1 MVVLAEPRQVV
12 APGELLAEGEH
23 LLGENSYKIGNQIY
37 SACVGLLEVDGNR
50 VSVVPLKGG
59 YIPHV
64 GDIVGGR
71 VMDIGLSGWT
81 VDILAPYVA
90 MLPASETEGP
100 RRPRRRDLSEMFDVG
115 DMVMAQVLSF
125 DRTTDPLLTAKGP
138 GLGKVSSGRV
148 IQIQAAKI
156 PRLIGRKGS
165 MISMLK
171 RETGCQISVGQ
182 NGIVLVWGRSPEGE
196 RVAVEAIY
204 MIEREAHMRGLT
216 DRIREMIAKSP
227 RMEEE
232 VAKQAPCETTGRERP
247 QSRRSEARPAE
258 TSETGSRNL
267 RQGQRISLHRARK
280 EQDSSCCLRSSRG
293 PPQTH
298 CPTGSGRDTMP
309 ISHGTV
315 FGRRE
320 KISCTL
326 SKRTRTLQGN

>member
-1 MVVLAEPRQVV
+1 MSDKYTTARLAKGPDHFEILVKPEPALEYKLGKQVALSQVLLIEEIYSDAGKGTRASTEKLQKAFGSADAIKVAEEIMKS
-12 APGELLAEGEH
+12 GELQLTTDQRRKLVEDKRRQIVAIIVRNAIDPRTGAPHPPLRIEQAMEQIRISIDPFKSAEEQAKNIIDQ
-23 LLGENSYKIGNQIY
+23 LRPVIPLKIGNQIY

-100 RRPRRRDLSEMFDVG
+100 RGPRRRDLSEMFDVG

-125 DRTTDPLLTAKGP
+125 DRTRDPLLTAKGP

-204 MIEREAHMRGLT
+204 MLE
-216 DRIREMIAKSP
+216 S
-227 RMEEE
+227 
-232 VAKQAPCETTGRERP
+232 
-247 QSRRSEARPAE
+247 
-258 TSETGSRNL
+258 
-267 RQGQRISLHRARK
+267 
-280 EQDSSCCLRSSRG
+280 
-293 PPQTH
+293 
-298 CPTGSGRDTMP
+298 
-309 ISHGTV
+309 
-315 FGRRE
+315 
-320 KISCTL
+320 
-326 SKRTRTLQGN
+326 

>member
-1 MVVLAEPRQVV
+1 MVVLAEPIQVV

-100 RRPRRRDLSEMFDVG
+100 RGPRRRDLSEMFDVG

-125 DRTTDPLLTAKGP
+125 DRTRDPLLTAKGP

-232 VAKQAPCETTGRERP
+232 VAKQAP
-247 QSRRSEARPAE
+247 
-258 TSETGSRNL
+258 
-267 RQGQRISLHRARK
+267 
-280 EQDSSCCLRSSRG
+280 
-293 PPQTH
+293 
-298 CPTGSGRDTMP
+298 
-309 ISHGTV
+309 
-315 FGRRE
+315 
-320 KISCTL
+320 
-326 SKRTRTLQGN
+326 